1 MAVSCEPHAATLI
14 LNQLK
19 QEVAEL
25 KVACKLASQ
34 PNSSSAHSLRSL
46 EREAQLARKQYDGLL
61 EQRRK
66 QAAELER
73 IFAEW
78 QQLEAGTAAQVQDSP
93 AQRRAQQLQ
102 AQLADASAHL
112 TEALYTQQQYT
123 DVVQQLKQGHA
134 DFERQLEQ
142 LRSQLA
148 GQQQLIAKSKAHLL
162 QVQHARD
169 AAKRDLAAAEQ
180 QLQAGRACRAGV
192 LQQLSAQQ
200 TQLAASNSSRHDTNH
215 FCSLGAAAAVRFLK
229 DDDAAGQA
237 GDVGGGADRLSAAQ
251 CLQRLFRVTGTSDPQ
266 GLLLHVKAHLKAA
279 ASLQEAAAAA
289 CIKLETGAAG

>member
-78 QQLEAGTAAQVQDSP
+78 QQLEAGTAGA
-93 AQRRAQQLQ
+93 RQLTPSISGSNHQ
-102 AQLADASAHL
+102 
-112 TEALYTQQQYT
+112 TQQ
-123 DVVQQLKQGHA
+123 
-134 DFERQLEQ
+134 
-142 LRSQLA
+142 
-148 GQQQLIAKSKAHLL
+148 
-162 QVQHARD
+162 
-169 AAKRDLAAAEQ
+169 
-180 QLQAGRACRAGV
+180 C
-192 LQQLSAQQ
+192 SAQGPFR
-200 TQLAASNSSRHDTNH
+200 TQPEP
-215 FCSLGAAAAVRFLK
+215 G
-229 DDDAAGQA
+229 
-237 GDVGGGADRLSAAQ
+237 
-251 CLQRLFRVTGTSDPQ
+251 
-266 GLLLHVKAHLKAA
+266 
-279 ASLQEAAAAA
+279 
-289 CIKLETGAAG
+289 

>member
-19 QEVAEL
+19 QEVAEV

-34 PNSSSAHSLRSL
+34 PNSSSAQSLQSL

-112 TEALYTQQQYT
+112 AEALYTQQQYT

-148 GQQQLIAKSKAHLL
+148 GQQQLIAKTKAHL
-162 QVQHARD
+162 
-169 AAKRDLAAAEQ
+169 
-180 QLQAGRACRAGV
+180 
-192 LQQLSAQQ
+192 
-200 TQLAASNSSRHDTNH
+200 
-215 FCSLGAAAAVRFLK
+215 
-229 DDDAAGQA
+229 
-237 GDVGGGADRLSAAQ
+237 
-251 CLQRLFRVTGTSDPQ
+251 LQRLFRVTGTSDPQ